1 MSISSLKGGVGK
13 TSVTTGLASSAL
25 AAGIPTLVVD
35 LDPHADASTALGVS
49 PDDQLDI
56 GRMLR
61 SPRRAHLADN
71 VVPSGWVEHAR
82 INGRTNGSANGRTQ
96 SGAASS
102 VLDVAV
108 GSAYTGIYDRPDL
121 GRRDLRRLS
130 TVLAGATNYELV
142 LVDCPPSLNGLTR
155 MAWSASDKVTLV
167 AEPGLFSVAGT
178 ERTMRAIQLF
188 RQEFAPKLSPAG
200 IVANRVR
207 SGSAEHTFRLS
218 EMESMFG
225 ELLLSPHIPEQ
236 ANWQQIQGAAHSI
249 HHWPGDSAKNAA
261 GLFDALLQNLLHP
274 NGLAPAG
281 TIRNRGKR

>member
-1 MSISSLKGGVGK
+1 MQVVSISSLKGGVGK
-13 TSVTTGLASSAL
+13 TSVTTGLASAAL

-35 LDPHADASTALGVS
+35 LDPHADASTALGVQ

-56 GRMLR
+56 GRMLK
-61 SPRRAHLADN
+61 SPRRARLAEN
-71 VVPSGWVEHAR
+71 VVTSGWVAR
-82 INGRTNGSANGRTQ
+82 ENYNGARPA
-96 SGAASS
+96 

-130 TVLAGATNYELV
+130 AVLAGTDKYQLI

-155 MAWSASDKVTLV
+155 MAWSASDKVALV

-188 RQEFAPKLSPAG
+188 RQEFAPNLSPAG

-207 SGSAEHTFRLS
+207 TGSSEHAFRLA
-218 EMESMFG
+218 EMQSMFG
-225 ELLLSPHIPEQ
+225 ELLLTPYIPEQ
-236 ANWQQIQGAAHSI
+236 ANWQQIQGAAHSV

-261 GLFDALLQNLLHP
+261 SLFNTLLDNLLES
-274 NGLAPAG
+274 NGAVSGAAVRERSL
-281 TIRNRGKR
+281 R

>member
-1 MSISSLKGGVGK
+1 MQVVSISSLKGGVGK
-13 TSVTTGLASSAL
+13 TSVTTGLASAAL

-35 LDPHADASTALGVS
+35 LDPHADASTALGVQ

-56 GRMLR
+56 GRMLK
-61 SPRRAHLADN
+61 SPRRARLSEN
-71 VVPSGWVEHAR
+71 VVTSSWVAR
-82 INGRTNGSANGRTQ
+82 ENYNGARPA
-96 SGAASS
+96 

-130 TVLAGATNYELV
+130 AVLAGTDKYQLI

-155 MAWSASDKVTLV
+155 MAWSASDKVALV

-188 RQEFAPKLSPAG
+188 RQEFAPNLSPAG
-200 IVANRVR
+200 IIANRVR
-207 SGSAEHTFRLS
+207 SGSSEHAFRLA
-218 EMESMFG
+218 EMQSMFG
-225 ELLLSPHIPEQ
+225 ELLLTPHIPEQ
-236 ANWQQIQGAAHSI
+236 ANWQQIQGAAHSV

-261 GLFDALLQNLLHP
+261 SLFNTLLDNLLAS
-274 NGLAPAG
+274 NGVDSAAAL
-281 TIRNRGKR
+281 RERSLR

>member
-1 MSISSLKGGVGK
+1 MQVVSISSLKGGVGK
-13 TSVTTGLASSAL
+13 TSVTTGLASAAL

-35 LDPHADASTALGVS
+35 LDPHADASTALGVR
-49 PDDQLDI
+49 PGDQLDI
-56 GRMLR
+56 GRMLK
-61 SPRRAHLADN
+61 SPRRARLAEN
-71 VVPSGWVEHAR
+71 VVPSGWVER
-82 INGRTNGSANGRTQ
+82 GSANGGAPAGRT
-96 SGAASS
+96 S

-130 TVLAGATNYELV
+130 AVLAGAEKYELV

-188 RQEFAPKLSPAG
+188 RQEFAPNLSPAG

-207 SGSAEHTFRLS
+207 TGSAEHTFRLA

-261 GLFDALLQNLLHP
+261 ALFDTLLANLLQAD
-274 NGLAPAG
+274 GRQSGAPV
-281 TIRNRGKR
+281 RDRVRR